1 MNGMVI
7 GKKMQNKRSGFTLIE
22 LLVVIAIIAIL
33 AAILFPVFAQAR
45 EKARTISCLSNTKQ
59 IGLSVMMYVQD
70 YDETFFS
77 QPWPGG
83 CPDPGYWAGAQA
95 GQPLQHWA
103 TLLYPYVKNGQVFHC
118 PSFTGSTYVASY
130 ALWTCGDKTQKK
142 IVPEVDYGL
151 NEWLMGAPTALAAI
165 GSPAE
170 IGFGEDNTY
179 IYDGPSVCVHN
190 SLYFINT
197 IEAFGGPIDWW
208 GNSVRH
214 TGGIN
219 FFYCDGH
226 SKWQHPGGLQ
236 PAGTAY
242 NSGDPLTV
250 TSSPTK
256 FGYWPVKTWDERCP
270 NN

>member
-1 MNGMVI
+1 M
-7 GKKMQNKRSGFTLIE
+7 
-22 LLVVIAIIAIL
+22 
-33 AAILFPVFAQAR
+33 
-45 EKARTISCLSNTKQ
+45 
-59 IGLSVMMYVQD
+59 
-70 YDETFFS
+70 
-77 QPWPGG
+77 
-83 CPDPGYWAGAQA
+83 
-95 GQPLQHWA
+95 
-103 TLLYPYVKNGQVFHC
+103 
-118 PSFTGSTYVASY
+118 
-130 ALWTCGDKTQKK
+130 
-142 IVPEVDYGL
+142 PEVDYGL
-151 NEWLMGAPTALAAI
+151 NEWLMGAPTSLAAI

-170 IGFGEDNTY
+170 IGLGEDNTY

-208 GNSVRH
+208 GNSIRH

-250 TSSPTK
+250 TTSPTK
-256 FGYWPVKTWDERCP
+256 IRILAREDVGRVLSGQLAEIRAIIPRAIGGETPAQVEE
-270 NN
+270 